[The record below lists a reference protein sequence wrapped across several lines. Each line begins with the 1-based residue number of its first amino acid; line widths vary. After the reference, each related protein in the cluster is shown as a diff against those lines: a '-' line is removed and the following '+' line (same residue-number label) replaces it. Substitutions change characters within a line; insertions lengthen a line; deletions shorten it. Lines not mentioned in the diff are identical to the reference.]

1 MRRLLI
7 VGSEVPNFASIPWSD
22 WNSGNALDYQGLLL
36 DFRDPKFL
44 PNQGSIAVT
53 LTSLVNN
60 NHTAYILL
68 PEAKSAPSNALT
80 FLFNYY
86 IYIEKA
92 VGQTLKVNAGEPFF
106 EAYRS
111 ALTGHEIC
119 FRLQQL
125 PNTSGWPI
133 FTGII
138 DNVSRVICCKVASI
152 YLLHPPSKKLEQK
165 ALKVIIDHFK
175 PDPFPISNVS
185 KPSWVDQAA
194 SALPGVADIQA
205 VRASLR
211 QEIQLKSEQLK
222 LEEER
227 LRKLSSWA
235 DLLWLEGLPLQTK
248 VSEALNLL
256 GISSGTSDP
265 SGHTCD
271 LTADEAGTHFV
282 FEVTGS
288 SSTIGIE
295 KGRQLMQW
303 VTESAD
309 PANAKGVLVASAFRG
324 DPPDKRPPTPDRR
337 IFVIELE
344 RFAARYHLALLDIR
358 ELYRVLCMK
367 LSGQTVDKSQIV
379 NGLSADGVVRFEVS

>member
-138 DNVSRVICCKVASI
+138 DNV
-152 YLLHPPSKKLEQK
+152 
-165 ALKVIIDHFK
+165 
-175 PDPFPISNVS
+175 
-185 KPSWVDQAA
+185 
-194 SALPGVADIQA
+194 
-205 VRASLR
+205 
-211 QEIQLKSEQLK
+211 
-222 LEEER
+222 
-227 LRKLSSWA
+227 
-235 DLLWLEGLPLQTK
+235 
-248 VSEALNLL
+248 
-256 GISSGTSDP
+256 
-265 SGHTCD
+265 
-271 LTADEAGTHFV
+271 
-282 FEVTGS
+282 
-288 SSTIGIE
+288 
-295 KGRQLMQW
+295 
-303 VTESAD
+303 
-309 PANAKGVLVASAFRG
+309 
-324 DPPDKRPPTPDRR
+324 
-337 IFVIELE
+337 
-344 RFAARYHLALLDIR
+344 
-358 ELYRVLCMK
+358 
-367 LSGQTVDKSQIV
+367 
-379 NGLSADGVVRFEVS
+379 